1 MSPGTEKR
9 RHFPQFSLP
18 NSVYFPSSSYCSLF
32 SDWAAYPS
40 SCSVSLADLHVPSP
54 SSSSTRKDLVA
65 CSQTSCHR
73 LSCCWLCHHFP
84 CSSASSPPLWSS
96 PPTYR
101 CTDGWTLG
109 CSGLLSRVTFFLLWM
124 SNCFKSKEREKRRD
138 SHVRYTDI
146 TPLWLLFFK
155 INLTVG
161 VQRWIF
167 IDILKYENY

>member
-54 SSSSTRKDLVA
+54 STSSTRKDLVA
-65 CSQTSCHR
+65 CSQTSCHL

-109 CSGLLSRVTFFLLWM
+109 YSGLLSRVTFFCYGCPIVL
-124 SNCFKSKEREKRRD
+124 NQRREKREETHM
-138 SHVRYTDI
+138 SIMLTS
-146 TPLWLLFFK
+146 LLFGYFFF
-155 INLTVG
+155 N
-161 VQRWIF
+161 
-167 IDILKYENY
+167 